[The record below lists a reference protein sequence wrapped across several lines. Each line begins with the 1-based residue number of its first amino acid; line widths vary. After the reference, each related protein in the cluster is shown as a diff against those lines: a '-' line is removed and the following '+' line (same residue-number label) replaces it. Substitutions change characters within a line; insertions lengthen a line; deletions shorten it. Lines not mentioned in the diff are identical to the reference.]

1 MLLVESG
8 VIHTALVGAVIL
20 ICTEVN
26 MVTVVKP
33 KSKEVKVTIEDG
45 IYLAT
50 LSKVTQFNNAYGQ
63 RVGFEFTLEDGRKVM
78 RSTNTVL
85 SIKSKLAEVI
95 SGLKGKA
102 LTSSQLERGVDL
114 DKLVGTQCK
123 VLVANSAGKN
133 GVLYS
138 NVERIF
144 QPQ

>member
-1 MLLVESG
+1 
-8 VIHTALVGAVIL
+8 
-20 ICTEVN
+20 

-33 KSKEVKVTIEDG
+33 KSKETKVDVQDG
-45 IYLAT
+45 SYPAT

-78 RSTNTVL
+78 RSTNTIL
-85 SIKSKLAEVI
+85 SVKSKLAEVI
-95 SGLKGKA
+95 GGLSGKVI
-102 LTSSQLERGVDL
+102 TSSQLERGVDL
-114 DKLVGTQCK
+114 DKLVGTKCK
-123 VLVANSAGKN
+123 VLVVNSAGKN